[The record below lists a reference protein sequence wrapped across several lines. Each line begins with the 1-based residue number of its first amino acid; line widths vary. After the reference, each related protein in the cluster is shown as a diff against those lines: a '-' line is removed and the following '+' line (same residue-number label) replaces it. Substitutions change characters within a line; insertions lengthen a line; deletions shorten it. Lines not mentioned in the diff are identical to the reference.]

1 MSKDLFSS
9 RTPFEKCYL
18 VENVKHLSFI
28 PGNRTLRTA
37 HVNRIFKAFLDG
49 EWIPPIYVSADGEVL
64 DSQNR
69 LAAFRMLKEKYPQNK
84 TAIRVIIINSD
95 ASPLNLAIKFNA
107 GHANW
112 VITDYMKAYLE
123 KGLHGY
129 QQLQDFT
136 KAFPEFERNQ
146 ITISVMHELD
156 SLDNIYRVEAG
167 MQKIPTE
174 VFDNYCIEVMN
185 HYKDQIQSIF
195 YDPLENPRIKIRWV
209 N

>member
-64 DSQNR
+64 DGQNR

-123 KGLHGY
+123 KVFMAISSSRISQKLSLSSNSR
-129 QQLQDFT
+129 QLFSWSRVRT
-136 KAFPEFERNQ
+136 LRESS
-146 ITISVMHELD
+146 ITVS
-156 SLDNIYRVEAG
+156 
-167 MQKIPTE
+167 
-174 VFDNYCIEVMN
+174 
-185 HYKDQIQSIF
+185 
-195 YDPLENPRIKIRWV
+195 
-209 N
+209 

>member
-1 MSKDLFSS
+1 
-9 RTPFEKCYL
+9 
-18 VENVKHLSFI
+18 
-28 PGNRTLRTA
+28 
-37 HVNRIFKAFLDG
+37 
-49 EWIPPIYVSADGEVL
+49 
-64 DSQNR
+64 
-69 LAAFRMLKEKYPQNK
+69 MLKEKYPQNK

-136 KAFPEFERNQ
+136 KAFPEFEFKAAIQLIKGSHSSRKFN
-146 ITISVMHELD
+146 
-156 SLDNIYRVEAG
+156 
-167 MQKIPTE
+167 
-174 VFDNYCIEVMN
+174 NYCIEVMN